1 MSRLLQEK
9 DDQWR
14 GRRPN
19 GATPVFDP
27 GLSPLGT
34 DDEAGGAPA
43 RAGTSSDHGARQ
55 APLPTSPDRN
65 APGLRLSPTVWYAVA
80 LALVLLLLAAGWL
93 SFRPQ

>member
-34 DDEAGGAPA
+34 DDEAAGAPA
-43 RAGTSSDHGARQ
+43 KPSASPDQRATQ
-55 APLPTSPDRN
+55 EPLPTSPDRN
-65 APGLRLSPTVWYAVA
+65 APGLRLSPRIWYAIA
-80 LALVLLLLAAGWL
+80 LALGVLLLAVGWL
-93 SFRPQ
+93 SVLPR